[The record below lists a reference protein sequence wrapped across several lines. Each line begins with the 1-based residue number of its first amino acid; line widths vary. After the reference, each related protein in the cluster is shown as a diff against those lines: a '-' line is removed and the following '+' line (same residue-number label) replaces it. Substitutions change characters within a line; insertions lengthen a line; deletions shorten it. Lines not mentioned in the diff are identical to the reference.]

1 MLIWSNGQFQS
12 EFWSGCDLIPRSV
25 TCRSPATTMRIGTF
39 FFLALAPLITA
50 LLGGPGIPTESA
62 AAGPRPSV
70 SPAPEPSSSPGSEPT
85 GQHARTPPAN
95 GAPIPVNALT
105 PDMLTRLEI
114 FLDSHSFGPGKI
126 DGKPGQ
132 FVGLALNR
140 YQVAQAK
147 DTQQGELDTELQQ
160 ELQRVDPPY
169 IGYTFTEAD
178 QGWIGRIP
186 ARPAALA
193 RVKKAIYRSPLD
205 FIAERVHSDPHFIKK
220 LNPKIKFDQLKPGTV
235 IQVPNVQPF
244 QVETI
249 NPVPDVPSRPE
260 FARRIIKV
268 DTKARLLDLKDG
280 DRLLASFPITPGSQ
294 RLPAPVVTWKIVKV
308 TILPNFRWD
317 EAMLQHGR
325 RSRDYYLIPLGPGNL
340 VGVVWIGL
348 NKKGIGIHGTDN
360 PDTIGRSA
368 SHGCIRL
375 ANWDAI
381 RLANEV
387 TTGMMV
393 EIF

>member
-1 MLIWSNGQFQS
+1 MPVQS
-12 EFWSGCDLIPRSV
+12 TTPG
-25 TCRSPATTMRIGTF
+25 PATAEQATG
-39 FFLALAPLITA
+39 APQNA
-50 LLGGPGIPTESA
+50 
-62 AAGPRPSV
+62 
-70 SPAPEPSSSPGSEPT
+70 
-85 GQHARTPPAN
+85 
-95 GAPIPVNALT
+95 APIPIDALT

-126 DGKPGQ
+126 DGKAGE
-132 FVGLALNR
+132 FVGLALSR
-140 YQVAQAK
+140 YQMAQGK
-147 DTQQGELDTELQQ
+147 DPQQGQVDPELQRELQQ
-160 ELQRVDPPY
+160 VEPLY
-169 IGYTFTEAD
+169 THYTFTEGD
-178 QGWIGRIP
+178 QGWIGLIP

-205 FIAERVHSDPHFIKK
+205 FIAERFHSDPNFIKK
-220 LNPKIKFDQLKPGTV
+220 LNRKIKFDQLKPGTV
-235 IQVPNVQPF
+235 IQVPNIQPF

-260 FARRIIKV
+260 FAQRIIKV

-294 RLPAPVVTWKIVKV
+294 RLPAPVGTWKIVKV

-325 RSRDYYLIPLGPGNL
+325 RSRDYYLIPPGPRNL

>member
-1 MLIWSNGQFQS
+1 
-12 EFWSGCDLIPRSV
+12 
-25 TCRSPATTMRIGTF
+25 
-39 FFLALAPLITA
+39 
-50 LLGGPGIPTESA
+50 
-62 AAGPRPSV
+62 
-70 SPAPEPSSSPGSEPT
+70 
-85 GQHARTPPAN
+85 
-95 GAPIPVNALT
+95 
-105 PDMLTRLEI
+105 
-114 FLDSHSFGPGKI
+114 
-126 DGKPGQ
+126 
-132 FVGLALNR
+132 
-140 YQVAQAK
+140 
-147 DTQQGELDTELQQ
+147 
-160 ELQRVDPPY
+160 
-169 IGYTFTEAD
+169 
-178 QGWIGRIP
+178 
-186 ARPAALA
+186 
-193 RVKKAIYRSPLD
+193 VKKAIYRSPLD
-205 FIAERVHSDPHFIKK
+205 FIAERFHSDPNFIKK

-294 RLPAPVVTWKIVKV
+294 RLPAPVGTWKIVKV

-325 RSRDYYLIPLGPGNL
+325 RSRDYYLIPPGPRNL
-340 VGVVWIGL
+340 VGVAWIGL

>member
-1 MLIWSNGQFQS
+1 MVLTTCYHVHSHLLPSNDGNPANHPTSMPHTNEWSTPVS
-12 EFWSGCDLIPRSV
+12 
-25 TCRSPATTMRIGTF
+25 
-39 FFLALAPLITA
+39 ALA
-50 LLGGPGIPTESA
+50 
-62 AAGPRPSV
+62 
-70 SPAPEPSSSPGSEPT
+70 
-85 GQHARTPPAN
+85 
-95 GAPIPVNALT
+95 

-114 FLDSHSFGPGKI
+114 FLDSRSFGPGKI
-126 DGKPGQ
+126 DGQAGE
-132 FVGLALNR
+132 FVELALSR
-140 YQVAQAK
+140 YQM
-147 DTQQGELDTELQQ
+147 TQGKESQQVDAELKQ
-160 ELQRVDPPY
+160 ELKAIDPVY

-186 ARPAALA
+186 ARPTALA

-205 FIAERVHSDPHFIKK
+205 FIAERFHSDPNFIKK
-220 LNPKIKFDQLKPGTV
+220 LNPKIKFDRLRPGTV
-235 IQVPNVQPF
+235 IQVPNIQPF

-260 FARRIIKV
+260 FAQRIIKV

-294 RLPAPVVTWKIVKV
+294 RLPAPLGTWKIVKV
-308 TILPNFRWD
+308 TVLPNFRWD

-325 RSRDYYLIPLGPGNL
+325 RSRDYYLIPPGPRNL

-375 ANWDAI
+375 ANWDAV

>member
-1 MLIWSNGQFQS
+1 MSIPTCFLLTIGVLVAAQVRGQ
-12 EFWSGCDLIPRSV
+12 GV
-25 TCRSPATTMRIGTF
+25 
-39 FFLALAPLITA
+39 
-50 LLGGPGIPTESA
+50 PTESPTA
-62 AAGPRPSV
+62 SPSL
-70 SPAPEPSSSPGSEPT
+70 SPGPT
-85 GQHARTPPAN
+85 VGPSGTPGGNPAN
-95 GAPIPVNALT
+95 HPTSMPHINGSSTPVSALA

-114 FLDSHSFGPGKI
+114 FLDSRSFGPGKI
-126 DGKPGQ
+126 DGKAGE
-132 FVGLALNR
+132 FVELALGR
-140 YQVAQAK
+140 YQM
-147 DTQQGELDTELQQ
+147 TQGKESQQVDAELKQ
-160 ELQRVDPPY
+160 ELKAIDPPY

-205 FIAERVHSDPHFIKK
+205 FIAERFHSDPNFIKK
-220 LNPKIKFDQLKPGTV
+220 LNPKIKFDRLKPGTV
-235 IQVPNVQPF
+235 IQVPNIQPF

-260 FARRIIKV
+260 FAQRIIKV

-294 RLPAPVVTWKIVKV
+294 RLPAPVGTWKIVKV

-325 RSRDYYLIPLGPGNL
+325 RSRDYYLIPPGPRNL